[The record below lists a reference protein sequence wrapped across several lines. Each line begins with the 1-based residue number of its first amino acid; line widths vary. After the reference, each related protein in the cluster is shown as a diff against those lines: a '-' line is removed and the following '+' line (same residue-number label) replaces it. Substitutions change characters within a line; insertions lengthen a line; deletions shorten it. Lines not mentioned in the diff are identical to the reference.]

1 MVTKKWDLFK
11 DKNVMKL
18 TLDNYGVAVSV
29 EVEKAMRKLSLKSTR
44 SAQQN
49 APTATGALRASLHPF
64 FEKKGS
70 MNARTLRAGVYSN
83 KTYAR
88 TQEKGSGPRLVS
100 RRNLE
105 IWSRMKGANNP
116 YAHSKAVQFTIRKRG
131 VQPKTK
137 GFMEKG
143 LEKNKPW
150 LEREI
155 KKILGKS
162 FK

>member
-1 MVTKKWDLFK
+1 MLK
-11 DKNVMKL
+11 DKNVMKI
-18 TLDNYGVAVSV
+18 TLENYGGMTFM
-29 EVEKAMRKLSLKSTR
+29 KLQGAMRKFSLKATR
-44 SAQQN
+44 SAQKN
-49 APTATGALRASLHPF
+49 APTATGALRASMHPF
-64 FEKKGS
+64 YEAKGHKGLS
-70 MNARTLRAGVYSN
+70 SIKAGVYSN

-105 IWSRMKGANNP
+105 IWSKMKGANNP

-143 LEKNKPW
+143 LERNKPW